1 MKRVPSSP
9 ATDIARTAAP
19 GAPCSLQAAEAF
31 TRRLA
36 HRHYENFLVVSWL
49 LPRRLHQHMFNL
61 YAYCRGVDDLGDEAP
76 GDRLALLDAWEEE
89 LDACYAGQATSPTF
103 VALAATVRAFALP
116 PQLLR
121 DLIQANRQDQLV
133 QRYETYSDLLAYCR
147 LSANP
152 VGRLVLHLFG
162 AAGEPQAP
170 LADATCTALQLANFW
185 QDIASDYADR
195 GRIYLPLEDL
205 RRFDYSE
212 EDLAAHRVDERWRQL
227 MHFEVQR
234 TRELFATGRGLIPLV
249 ERRLRVDL
257 QLFTMG
263 GLEVL
268 QRIETR
274 GYDVLTVR
282 PKVPGW
288 RQAMLLLSALRMAVP
303 LGAIQ

>member
-1 MKRVPSSP
+1 M
-9 ATDIARTAAP
+9 
-19 GAPCSLQAAEAF
+19 QEAEAF

-49 LPRRLHQHMFNL
+49 LPRRLHQHMFNV

-76 GDRLALLDAWEEE
+76 GDRLALLDAWEQE
-89 LDACYAGQATSPTF
+89 LNACCAGQATNPTF
-103 VALAATVRAFALP
+103 VALASTMRACELP

-133 QRYETYSDLLAYCR
+133 QRYERYDDLVAYCR

-162 AAGEPQAP
+162 VADEQRAL

-185 QDIASDYADR
+185 QDVTSDYAER

-212 EDLAAHRVDERWRQL
+212 EDLAAHRVNERWRQL
-227 MHFEVQR
+227 MHFEIQR
-234 TRELFATGRGLIPLV
+234 TRELFATGRGLLPLV

-257 QLFTMG
+257 QLFMLG

-274 GYDVLTVR
+274 GYDVLTAR
-282 PKVPGW
+282 PKVPSW
-288 RQAMLLLSALRMAVP
+288 RQAMLLLSALR
-303 LGAIQ
+303 GALAGGGR

>member
-1 MKRVPSSP
+1 M
-9 ATDIARTAAP
+9 
-19 GAPCSLQAAEAF
+19 QEAEAF

-49 LPRRLHQHMFNL
+49 LPRRLHQHMFNV

-76 GDRLALLDAWEEE
+76 GDRLALLDAWEQE
-89 LDACYAGQATSPTF
+89 LNACCAGQATNPTF
-103 VALAATVRAFALP
+103 VALASTMRACELP

-133 QRYETYSDLLAYCR
+133 QRYERYDDLVAYCR

-162 AAGEPQAP
+162 VADEQRAL

-185 QDIASDYADR
+185 QDVTSDYAER

-212 EDLAAHRVDERWRQL
+212 EDLAAHRVNERWRQL
-227 MHFEVQR
+227 MHFEIQR
-234 TRELFATGRGLIPLV
+234 TRELFATGRGLLPLV

-257 QLFTMG
+257 QLFMLG

-274 GYDVLTVR
+274 GYDVL
-282 PKVPGW
+282 
-288 RQAMLLLSALRMAVP
+288 
-303 LGAIQ
+303 